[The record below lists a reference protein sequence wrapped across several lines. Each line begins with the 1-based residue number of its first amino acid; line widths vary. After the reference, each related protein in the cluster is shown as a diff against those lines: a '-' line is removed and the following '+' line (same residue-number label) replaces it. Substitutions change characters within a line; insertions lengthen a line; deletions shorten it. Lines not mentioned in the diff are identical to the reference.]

1 MPVLVGIIVGGAG
14 VGVTASAVAVAVAV
28 AVASVSTLLSFGTSM
43 CVFGRFCCY
52 PAGRVDR

>member
-28 AVASVSTLLSFGTSM
+28 ASVSTLLTFGTSM
-43 CVFGRFCCY
+43 CVFGRFC
-52 PAGRVDR
+52 